1 MILIHK
7 QPSVGYHP
15 LFSFIIISLI
25 LMDLCIHMSRS
36 CVTVQLVSIQ
46 LDGRFGRLY
55 IFVSDE
61 SLLDDGLWR
70 NLRHIHNNQ
79 LFGNNHHTMIDS
91 TIYFWVALKRSFWC
105 HKCQHKRSWCMNWL
119 IKKRDMTYTLN
130 TI

>member
-25 LMDLCIHMSRS
+25 LMDLCIHMSWS

-61 SLLDDGLWR
+61 SLLDDGYEGL
-70 NLRHIHNNQ
+70 LCLSDAVILQ
-79 LFGNNHHTMIDS
+79 KSKAHT
-91 TIYFWVALKRSFWC
+91 
-105 HKCQHKRSWCMNWL
+105 
-119 IKKRDMTYTLN
+119 
-130 TI
+130 